1 MPARLV
7 SRGAGNCAVR
17 RYGFGGDGSIA
28 SACGAAVLFA
38 VGAVATFGDA
48 IFTNGFGVRLPPGVG
63 TQRGVVGFTGQKTI
77 QHVLEVGP
85 DIQVVADGT
94 ADQG

>member
-1 MPARLV
+1 
-7 SRGAGNCAVR
+7 VR
-17 RYGFGGDGSIA
+17 FVAMGSGDGS
-28 SACGAAVLFA
+28 SAPAGGAAVLFA
-38 VGAVATFGDA
+38 VGAVAAFGDA
-48 IFTNGFGVRLPPGVG
+48 VFTNGLGVRLSPGVG
-63 TQRGVVGFTGQKTI
+63 TQHGVIGFTGQQTI